1 MRLSSFA
8 LLATAAFLA
17 IVTNVSAATVSALQL
32 PAAMHSSTDD
42 FITPKRM
49 VRGYDD
55 GDEDRAGM
63 DKVAGLAKE
72 SASKLVKASSY
83 FLRNMKVDEVMR
95 KLKFGDDIVATLENP
110 KINTF
115 ATYINMLNGM
125 NPKNKLSVVGTLSAH
140 YGDDAVARAL
150 VTVQRKNDAATRD
163 LMVNLRKEQIN
174 DWLKSKSV
182 DDVFNLLK
190 LRADGYEALTSRK
203 LEVFEEY
210 IKAFNSMTGRQVS
223 LYSALKTGFGGDSE
237 LATILQLAKTDVRTK
252 RKAVPLENEMI
263 KHWMSTKLQPEHV
276 LEVLKLNVDA
286 TNALKSNNLWTLDK
300 FIRSFNAANSNMKT
314 SLLGTLTKHYGDENM
329 SRALVT
335 AMRDPNTQKTATW
348 LQTKQLKGWWDSE
361 MSIDAVFVKVLKLKE
376 NPTLT
381 IASRKLD
388 TLNAYIKFV
397 NSKTSSQTTL
407 LQTLTKH
414 LGDGD
419 LAISLVMGKTVQS
432 THVKSRAEK
441 LQTAQFEK
449 WYNDGYDN
457 ISVLTQIFKLDETEL
472 NKATYLQKKVS
483 DEFKAFYARVHHVD
497 TNVTP
502 RRS

>member
-17 IVTNVSAATVSALQL
+17 IVPNVSAATVSALQL

-55 GDEDRAGM
+55 GDEDRAGI

-72 SASKLVKASSY
+72 SVSKLAKASSY
-83 FLRNMKVDEVMR
+83 LARTMNVDQVME

-110 KINTF
+110 KIHTF
-115 ATYINMLNGM
+115 ATYINLLNV
-125 NPKNKLSVVGTLSAH
+125 NPKNKLSVVGTLSAR

-163 LMVNLRKEQIN
+163 LMVKLRKEQIN
-174 DWLKSKSV
+174 AWLKSESV
-182 DDVFNLLK
+182 DGVFNLLK

-237 LATILQLAKTDVRTK
+237 LAKILQLAKTDVRTQQ
-252 RKAVPLENEMI
+252 KAVQLEDDMI
-263 KHWMSTKLQPEHV
+263 KHWIGRKVQPEHV
-276 LEVLKLNVDA
+276 LEELKLNGDA
-286 TNALKSNNLWTLDK
+286 TNALMSNNLGALDN
-300 FIRSFNAANSNMKT
+300 FITAFNEANPNMKT
-314 SLLGTLTKHYGDENM
+314 SLLSTLTKHYGDENM

-335 AMRDPNTQKTATW
+335 AMRDPNTRETATR
-348 LQTKQLKGWWDSE
+348 LQTKQLQGWWDSK
-361 MSIDAVFVKVLKLKE
+361 MSIDDVFVKVLNLKE
-376 NPTLT
+376 NPTLA

-388 TLNAYIKFV
+388 TLNEYIKLV
-397 NSKTSSQTTL
+397 NIKTSSRITL

-419 LAISLVMGKTVQS
+419 LAISLVMGKMVQS
-432 THVKSRAEK
+432 THVRSRAKK
-441 LQTAQFEK
+441 LQTAQFKK
-449 WYNDGYDN
+449 WDNDGYDN

-472 NKATYLQKKVS
+472 NKATFLQKTVS
-483 DEFKAFYARVHHVD
+483 DEFKAFYTRVHHVD

>member
-1 MRLSSFA
+1 MTATKIGPAWTRLLVWLRRA
-8 LLATAAFLA
+8 CQNLRRRAYWARRM
-17 IVTNVSAATVSALQL
+17 NVGQV
-32 PAAMHSSTDD
+32 
-42 FITPKRM
+42 
-49 VRGYDD
+49 
-55 GDEDRAGM
+55 M
-63 DKVAGLAKE
+63 D
-72 SASKLVKASSY
+72 
-83 FLRNMKVDEVMR
+83 

-115 ATYINMLNGM
+115 ATYIELHNSM
-125 NPKNKLSVVGTLSAH
+125 NSKNKLSVVGTLSAR

-163 LMVNLRKEQIN
+163 LMVNLRKQQIN
-174 DWLKSKSV
+174 DWLDSKSV
-182 DDVFNLLK
+182 DDVFKLLK

-210 IKAFNSMTGRQVS
+210 IKAFNSKTGRQVS
-223 LYSALKTGFGGDSE
+223 LYSALKTGFGGDSQ
-237 LATILQLAKTDVRTK
+237 LASILQRAKTDFRTQQ
-252 RKAVPLENEMI
+252 KAVQLEDQMI
-263 KHWMSTKLQPEHV
+263 KHWIGRKLQPEHV
-276 LEVLKLNVDA
+276 LEELKLNGDA
-286 TNALKSNNLWTLDK
+286 TNALMSNNLWALDN
-300 FIRSFNAANSNMKT
+300 FITAFNKKNPNMKT
-314 SLLGTLTKHYGDENM
+314 SLLSTLTNHYGDEKM

-335 AMRDPNTQKTATW
+335 AMRDPNTRETATR
-348 LQTKQLKGWWDSE
+348 LQTKQLQGWWDSE
-361 MSIDAVFVKVLKLKE
+361 KSIDDVFVNVLKLKE

-388 TLNAYIKFV
+388 TLNEYIKLV
-397 NSKTSSQTTL
+397 NIKTSSRITL

-432 THVKSRAEK
+432 THVRSRAEK
-441 LQTAQFEK
+441 LQTAQFKK
-449 WYNDGYDN
+449 WDNDGYDN

-472 NKATYLQKKVS
+472 NKATYLQKTVS
-483 DEFKAFYARVHHVD
+483 DEFKAFYTRVHHVD